1 MGIVFADITLTNLF
15 TGKSVNVRTMV
26 DTGTTHMIV
35 PANIARE
42 LGFDLNDV
50 STYRLTVAD
59 TRRIQC
65 PCIAPLQ
72 ITWGDRHYK
81 TEAAVLGDEC
91 LMGVLPLEAMDLV
104 VDPKRECLTANPK
117 HPDGPVFLAMGVRN
131 IQPGD
136 DPLNHPRPSQPSP
149 PYPTSA

>member
-1 MGIVFADITLTNLF
+1 MGIVYAEITLTHLLS
-15 TGKSVNVRTMV
+15 GKSVDVRTMV
-26 DTGTTHMIV
+26 DTGMTHMIV

-42 LGFDLNDV
+42 LGFDLDKA
-50 STYRLTVAD
+50 STYRLKVAD

-65 PCIAPLQ
+65 PCIAPIQ
-72 ITWGDRHYK
+72 ITFGDRCYK

-104 VDPKRECLTANPK
+104 VDPKRQCVTANPK

-131 IQPGD
+131 IPFSD
-136 DPLNHPRPSQPSP
+136 EPFSHSRPSQPSP
-149 PYPTSA
+149 PYPKSA